1 MDPKWIEIV
10 NQSAKNTKKGGKYEI
25 VIITNLR
32 NLKLG
37 QGDELEK
44 FSA

>member
-1 MDPKWIEIV
+1 MDW
-10 NQSAKNTKKGGKYEI
+10 NCQSIGGKIPKKGGKYEI

-44 FSA
+44 FGA